1 MRLIIAE
8 KHSVG
13 QAIAQALDGRVEKYD
28 GYMQVGDD
36 LVTWAQGHLVDLAA
50 PDEYN
55 DHDWGKWSLDTLP
68 IDPTPAW
75 QWKVS
80 REKSADRQY
89 KVIAGLMRRNDVE
102 SLVNACDPDRE
113 GEAIFRR
120 IVAYAGIDKP
130 MRRLWVASLEEDA
143 IRDALAS
150 MKDESDYRGL
160 ADTAMIRAKAD
171 WLIGM
176 NASRAYSLVY
186 NARFT
191 VGRVQTPT
199 LAMIVDRDRRIAG
212 HVARPYWKVVAPMGG
227 WKLTGE
233 RLDKRE
239 DAETLLRIVNAPDFR
254 FGIFAV
260 ERKQRH
266 DAPPRLYDLTNLQ
279 KDMSRLHG
287 LTAACTLAAL
297 QALYEKRLTTYP
309 RTDSQYVTTADLE
322 TLRGLTEGDRRVEG
336 FIDPDVKPN
345 QPRLE
350 LTVND
355 AKVAGHTAILPTM
368 QADARAL
375 DELGED
381 ERLVLTRVVRRMW
394 EAVGEDYVHDT
405 TMVIANIDPH
415 WCEKHPDEGRFLSEG
430 ECRFISRSDQPV
442 SLGWHAIE
450 RAKPQ
455 EDLDDDNDMAGNII
469 PANLATGV
477 SIAPI
482 PHSGATLSE
491 GQTKPP
497 KPFTEATLLAAME
510 HASRWVED
518 KELKAALDDDES
530 HSGGIGTPATR
541 ADVIEK
547 LIRTGYV
554 ARKGKQLRSTRQGQS
569 LIDVIAPRLKDV
581 ALTAD
586 MERQLSQV
594 EHNHADPT
602 QVEMEFRDLAAGIPS
617 DAQNTVQ
624 QDHVQTKTRN
634 TESFGDCPRCGKP
647 VIKSGKVFQCSTNR
661 REKQPDGTWKT
672 MEGCGWRAWTTIAGK
687 TVTDSA
693 MRRLLAG
700 QKISLKGFTSR
711 KGSKFDAT
719 LLVDKDKGIV
729 FDFGK

>member
-113 GEAIFRR
+113 GETIFRR

-482 PHSGATLSE
+482 PHGGATLSE

-569 LIDVIAPRLKDV
+569 LIDVIAPRLKGV